1 MAFVIILTLIGVVLM
16 LCEIFLVPGVGFAGI
31 LGFIAQVGACVYA
44 FNVFGEVAG
53 VIVTVINVALII
65 GFMVVAL
72 RAKTWKRATLNT
84 KIDSKVMENPETMLA
99 VGDKGK
105 TVTRLSPMGTARIE
119 GKSYEVKSL
128 EGMLDSGVDIEV
140 ALIEDNKII
149 VKPIYKE
156 F

>member
-1 MAFVIILTLIGVVLM
+1 M

-31 LGFIAQVGACVYA
+31 LGIVAQVGACLYA
-44 FNVFGEVAG
+44 FNVCGEVTG
-53 VIVTVINVALII
+53 LIVTVINVALLI

-84 KIDSKVMENPETMLA
+84 KIDSKVAVDPDSVLA

-128 EGMLDSGVDIEV
+128 EGMLDAGVEIEV

-149 VKPIYKE
+149 VKPIDKE